1 LSALLALLYYI
12 GELMNRGVFLVLLA
26 AILCSVLGQF
36 TLKAGAKVLGPIG
49 AANLVEKVVAM
60 ATQPLIIGGLSL
72 YAISSVGFI
81 VVLSRANIS
90 IVSPLLSISYLFTVL
105 GGKIIF
111 HEPLPP
117 LRLVGVALIM
127 TGVIFVLRGQVGSA
141 TGGS

>member
-1 LSALLALLYYI
+1 MS
-12 GELMNRGVFLVLLA
+12 RGVFLVLLA

-36 TLKAGAKVLGPIG
+36 TLKAGAKILGPIG

-60 ATQPLIIGGLSL
+60 ATQPLIIAGLAL
-72 YAISSVGFI
+72 YAVSSIGFI

-111 HEPLPP
+111 NEPLPP

-127 TGVIFVLRGQVGSA
+127 TGVIFVLRGQAAGVTGSN
-141 TGGS
+141 